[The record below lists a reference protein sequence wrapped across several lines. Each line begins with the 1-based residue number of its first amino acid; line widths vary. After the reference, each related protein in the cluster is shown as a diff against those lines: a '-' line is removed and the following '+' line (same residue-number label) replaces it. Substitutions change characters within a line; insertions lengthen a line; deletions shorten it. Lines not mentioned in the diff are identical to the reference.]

1 MIVTIVS
8 WHVTWSCPGHLLR
21 DAPAPGPSS
30 SCTWPLAPGSHW
42 WGGGGLLDKHGMR
55 IVWHEWKRKQGK
67 GYWFHQTPSIFRHEA
82 TKTRKRIGEK
92 NIICFIVFGKF
103 QYEPWD
109 KVSITASLNVQKNIV
124 CSSVD
129 ANLAAILV
137 VIVIEEY
144 YLTVRCLK
152 LEGRNIICD
161 Y

>member
-1 MIVTIVS
+1 
-8 WHVTWSCPGHLLR
+8 
-21 DAPAPGPSS
+21 
-30 SCTWPLAPGSHW
+30 
-42 WGGGGLLDKHGMR
+42 MR
-55 IVWHEWKRKQGK
+55 IVWHEWKRKQGN

-82 TKTRKRIGEK
+82 TKTRNKGEK

-152 LEGRNIICD
+152 LEGRNIVIIKIYLWWLMASLLWLNMQD
-161 Y
+161 ADMRKRVDTLLRRSLFEWSFARWAMVNDSF